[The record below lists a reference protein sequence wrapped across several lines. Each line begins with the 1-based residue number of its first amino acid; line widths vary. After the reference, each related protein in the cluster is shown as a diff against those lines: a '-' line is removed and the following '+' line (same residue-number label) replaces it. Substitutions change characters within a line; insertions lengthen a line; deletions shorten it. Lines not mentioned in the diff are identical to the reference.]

1 MWNLK
6 ANKTTTRKL
15 SPQIQRTDWWL
26 PEVRAVVWAKQ
37 VQEVKWHKLLVINK
51 SWRYKAQHGDY
62 G

>member
-1 MWNLK
+1 MESKSKQNN
-6 ANKTTTRKL
+6 NKKTKPIDTENRL
-15 SPQIQRTDWWL
+15 MVAR
-26 PEVRAVVWAKQ
+26 VRAVVWAKQ